1 LSSDQFQDFYIAFVT
16 NRNKTDFENGIVG
29 LTINDPLIRENLA
42 NRFTV
47 IESKAF
53 FECYRQLMDS
63 LIIVKVMG
71 ENQFPIIK
79 KIISNDQRSTGPNY
93 LANKKINLKSLL
105 VETNKRLV
113 EINIDDDWPSDEEVS
128 VNKRQYEAIK
138 YMFTN
143 EIAIIQGPPG
153 TGKTFVGVKFIEI
166 LLDNFKQLNSNG
178 NQPILI
184 ICTTNHALDNI
195 LEKILSSTSIKPGE
209 LIRVGK
215 RSKSDKLKNY
225 NLHELQRKKEF
236 IQQIKEPVYVIN
248 KNKRDTR
255 DQLAEMSNIIK
266 HLDNNIV
273 KKSFLFNMLKHENDQ
288 IDTNETI
295 DSLNDLNFFDLKNL
309 TRQIILHLIE
319 NNLIYEEFMDDG
331 VLQINDGSMDI
342 DDFTTR
348 VTKDQLDDDED
359 VDDEEMLD
367 KEFNFKYN
375 LELDEE
381 WDETINDKIDLN
393 PNVFFTDKQ
402 IGEILLKDPAIT
414 NYRNL
419 TIGNIIAKMKAFF
432 IKFSSLVFNS
442 NFICKCAKSNVTC
455 DSKTTCK
462 LTVAFQKFKKNH
474 TRAKPIHDNIEK
486 KYNNSSDFITS
497 LITNKSQVTIPEITN
512 LLNSEL
518 DHEVFCHSC
527 YKIIIP
533 SVFIQPIVNYNQNL
547 CSHRCLSTCHH
558 PNECKLCKTE
568 IEQKVP
574 NCDHMILFNCGK
586 APTSADCTHECGKT
600 LSCNH
605 ICQKQ
610 CNKPCLP
617 CEELVEIS
625 TQCEHK
631 AIVNIEC
638 CNQVKDF
645 LLHKYCN
652 QTCNKKLSCK
662 HSCKGKCSECYYGYL
677 HTPCQ
682 EPCKNLLICR
692 HECQGLCSEYC
703 PPCFKPCEIRCT
715 HSKCSNPCYLR
726 CDPCN
731 EICDWKCEHIKCDQ
745 ICSEICQ
752 REPCDAHCQKIVCSE
767 GHKCVGF
774 CGETCPPCYKCNKSG
789 YHNFL
794 AIGDE
799 SEEFD
804 DFENCRF
811 VKFDC
816 MHVFEVNQIT
826 SVIKNKI
833 DDGEIQMIICPIC
846 SIKQQFCKRFYR
858 EIKEATININIAK
871 MQWNRNEE

>member
-1 LSSDQFQDFYIAFVT
+1 MTRAKVAFYCIG
-16 NRNKTDFENGIVG
+16 N
-29 LTINDPLIRENLA
+29 LTFLA
-42 NRFTV
+42 
-47 IESKAF
+47 
-53 FECYRQLMDS
+53 
-63 LIIVKVMG
+63 
-71 ENQFPIIK
+71 
-79 KIISNDQRSTGPNY
+79 
-93 LANKKINLKSLL
+93 
-105 VETNKRLV
+105 
-113 EINIDDDWPSDEEVS
+113 
-128 VNKRQYEAIK
+128 
-138 YMFTN
+138 
-143 EIAIIQGPPG
+143 
-153 TGKTFVGVKFIEI
+153 
-166 LLDNFKQLNSNG
+166 
-178 NQPILI
+178 
-184 ICTTNHALDNI
+184 
-195 LEKILSSTSIKPGE
+195 
-209 LIRVGK
+209 
-215 RSKSDKLKNY
+215 SKSDLWSDILQQAKERKIYGEGIPLSCGIKDHVDSDIVVKESADFDKHRPDGGCLAGCEIKLSCG
-225 NLHELQRKKEF
+225 HSCKKKCHRDDHGKCESTC
-236 IQQIKEPVYVIN
+236 N
-248 KNKRDTR
+248 K
-255 DQLAEMSNIIK
+255 
-266 HLDNNIV
+266 
-273 KKSFLFNMLKHENDQ
+273 
-288 IDTNETI
+288 
-295 DSLNDLNFFDLKNL
+295 
-309 TRQIILHLIE
+309 
-319 NNLIYEEFMDDG
+319 
-331 VLQINDGSMDI
+331 
-342 DDFTTR
+342 
-348 VTKDQLDDDED
+348 
-359 VDDEEMLD
+359 
-367 KEFNFKYN
+367 
-375 LELDEE
+375 
-381 WDETINDKIDLN
+381 
-393 PNVFFTDKQ
+393 
-402 IGEILLKDPAIT
+402 
-414 NYRNL
+414 
-419 TIGNIIAKMKAFF
+419 
-432 IKFSSLVFNS
+432 
-442 NFICKCAKSNVTC
+442 
-455 DSKTTCK
+455 
-462 LTVAFQKFKKNH
+462 
-474 TRAKPIHDNIEK
+474 
-486 KYNNSSDFITS
+486 
-497 LITNKSQVTIPEITN
+497 TIPT
-512 LLNSEL
+512 
-518 DHEVFCHSC
+518 
-527 YKIIIP
+527 
-533 SVFIQPIVNYNQNL
+533 